1 MDNICEVDDKRPM
14 KNSLMLLFALVTFN
28 AQAGTLKFE
37 CTPNAANA
45 SFKKL
50 NLSIG
55 REYQVSGSY
64 VGYQYEDERVTDLK
78 DTSQW
83 MFPVVSAKATDAGVA
98 VTLDFQ
104 GRMGSDEDVFQLEIA
119 RDGSAILSGKSMADC
134 GDGEWK
140 ELASQAYQCKTV
152 E

>member
-1 MDNICEVDDKRPM
+1 M
-14 KNSLMLLFALVTFN
+14 KKLMFALLMVSSFS

-37 CTPNAANA
+37 CTPNASNPW
-45 SFKKL
+45 FKKL

-64 VGYQYEDERVTDLK
+64 VGYQNQDNRVTDLQDK
-78 DTSQW
+78 SQW
-83 MFPVVSAKATDAGVA
+83 MFPVLSAKATDAGVS

-104 GRMGSDEDVFQLEIA
+104 GRMGSDEDIFELAIA
-119 RDGSAILSGKSMADC
+119 RDGSAVLTGKSMYDC
-134 GDGEWK
+134 GDGNWND
-140 ELASQAYQCKTV
+140 LDAQAYTCKSV